1 MFSRAPLSIWPRWC
15 GVYGELS
22 HEQQATVA
30 AAAGRTIAWQMAL
43 FYFASGFWKL
53 NSSFLDPSTSCA
65 TVYFAGLLA
74 GYALPALVGPAL
86 LQLVRAAAPAAT
98 VALELL
104 LGLLQGATDRGFRG
118 LA

>member
-22 HEQQATVA
+22 HEQQATVVA
-30 AAAGRTIAWQMAL
+30 VAGRTIAWQISL

-65 TVYFAGLLA
+65 TVSPNTTG
-74 GYALPALVGPAL
+74 LPAVAVGVVEPGGAGEDNGE
-86 LQLVRAAAPAAT
+86 AC
-98 VALELL
+98 VARDAEVD
-104 LGLLQGATDRGFRG
+104 A
-118 LA
+118 